1 MERLKLF
8 IAWHKKLKEEGIR
21 MYGEDQSDLAWY
33 SKYNNFNCAIWAW
46 HNSTELNLDGSYIYT
61 YAKDNKSRKRNEK

>member
-1 MERLKLF
+1 
-8 IAWHKKLKEEGIR
+8 

-46 HNSTELNLDGSYIYT
+46 HNSTELNLDGLYIYT